1 MIIIDFSQLMISSI
15 LSEFSKEKINTDIVR
30 HIAMNM
36 IRHYSFKHKKDFGNI
51 VIACDG
57 KNSWRK
63 EVFPYYKAHRKAD
76 RAKMT
81 VDWSTVFECISQ
93 IYQEISDDLPY
104 PIIKVD
110 RAEGDDVIA
119 VLSRIP
125 EESLIISSD
134 EDFLQLQNPI
144 HSWRTHQYSPKT
156 KKFLKSNDVYK
167 TLKEHI
173 ILGDRGDGI
182 PNILSPDDCFVNKIR
197 QTTIRQT
204 KLDELMNTS
213 LEYHPNQ
220 TIARNYARNDLLINL
235 SNTPE
240 ELKEEIM
247 AQYQEKSK
255 PDGFSKMKRTVY
267 GYLVKHNLR
276 NLLEKSDQF

>member
-1 MIIIDFSQLMISSI
+1 MIIIDFSQLIISSI
-15 LSEFSKEKINTDIVR
+15 LSEFRNEKINTDLTR

-36 IRHYSFKHKKDFGNI
+36 IRNYSFKHKNEFGNV

-57 KNSWRK
+57 RNSWRK
-63 EVFPYYKAHRKAD
+63 NVFPHYKAHRKAD
-76 RAKMT
+76 RARIAI
-81 VDWSTVFECISQ
+81 DWTAVYQCMEQ
-93 IYQEISDDLPY
+93 IYNEINEDLPF

-110 RAEGDDVIA
+110 GAEGDDVIA

-144 HSWRTHQYSPKT
+144 VSWRIFQYSPRT
-156 KKFLKSNDVYK
+156 KRMLKSQDVYK

-182 PNILSPDDCFVNKIR
+182 PNILSPDDCFVTKTRQSVIR
-197 QTTIRQT
+197 QS
-204 KLDELMNTS
+204 KLDELMS
-213 LEYHPNQ
+213 ADLRHHPNEM
-220 TIARNYARNDLLINL
+220 IARNFARNDMLINL

-240 ELKEEIM
+240 DLKQEIM
-247 AQYQEKSK
+247 DQYTKKANLDKLSR
-255 PDGFSKMKRTVY
+255 MKRTVY
-267 GYLVKHNLR
+267 GYLVKHNMK